1 MNSQTMPER
10 VDLHNHL
17 GAAVDPAMM
26 WSIAHTQGIKLPGKN
41 YWAFEKMIT
50 IGSAD
55 DYQSVAEVDKQLF
68 YWTELIQSSPLAVET
83 SVQSVIGGGYRK
95 CNITVHEL
103 RFNPMKRNRGGEQ
116 DLDHIIMAALR
127 GMDRAILEYPQVKA
141 GLILMLDRA
150 FSYKLNEIIL
160 KKALKYQ
167 SRGIVGLDIA
177 GPQVKKFQ
185 MKKYVGLFREAKK
198 QGLGVTIHTGEEGN
212 LAEMR
217 QVVKLIKPDRIG
229 HGFLCW
235 QDKKLM
241 KDLVKHNITL
251 ELCPTSNL
259 KCGVIKSLA
268 EERTIYQTLHQH
280 KVELTINTDGP
291 EMYRTNLFKELEFLQ
306 TNNIF
311 SQTEIDQFMNN
322 ARKASFIKQ

>member
-1 MNSQTMPER
+1 MNPQTMPER

-17 GAAVDPAMM
+17 GAAVDPAIM
-26 WSIAHTQGIKLPGKN
+26 WSIAHTQGIKLPSKN
-41 YWAFEKMIT
+41 YWDFEKLIT
-50 IGSAD
+50 IAQSD

-68 YWTELIQSSPLAVET
+68 YWTELIQSSPVAVET

-141 GLILMLDRA
+141 GLILMLDRTFPYA
-150 FSYKLNEIIL
+150 LNEIIMR
-160 KKALKYQ
+160 KALKYKN
-167 SRGIVGLDIA
+167 RGIVGLDIA

-185 MKKYVGLFREAKK
+185 MKKYVGLFKEAKK

-241 KDLVKHNITL
+241 QDLVKHNITL

-259 KCGVIKSLA
+259 KCGVIKSLN
-268 EERTIYQTLHQH
+268 EERKIYQTLHQN
-280 KVELTINTDGP
+280 KVKLTINTDGP

-311 SQTEIDQFMNN
+311 SQQEIDRFMNN
-322 ARKASFIKQ
+322 ARKASFIK

>member
-1 MNSQTMPER
+1 MNSQTMPQR

-17 GAAVDPAMM
+17 GAAVDPAIM
-26 WSIAHTQGIKLPGKN
+26 WSIAHTQGIKLPSKN
-41 YWAFEKMIT
+41 YWDFEKLIT
-50 IGSAD
+50 IAQSD
-55 DYQSVAEVDKQLF
+55 DFQSMAEVDKQLF
-68 YWTELIQSSPLAVET
+68 YWTELIQSSPVAVET

-141 GLILMLDRA
+141 GLILMLDRTFPYA
-150 FSYKLNEIIL
+150 LNEIIMH
-160 KKALKYQ
+160 KALKYKN
-167 SRGIVGLDIA
+167 RGIVGLDIA

-185 MKKYVGLFREAKK
+185 MKKYVGLFKEARK
-198 QGLGVTIHTGEEGN
+198 QGLGITIHTGEEGN

-259 KCGVIKSLA
+259 KCGVIKSLN
-268 EERTIYQTLHQH
+268 EERKIYQTLHQN
-280 KVELTINTDGP
+280 KVKLTINTDGP

-311 SQTEIDQFMNN
+311 SQADIDRFMNN